1 MWLLALTALAAAGEP
16 PEAGPVAAPPPVAG
30 PEAPPPVE
38 WPAPPPEGPGPA
50 LVFDEAPVMLALDR
64 AHHRRTLES
73 VVALAGVAA
82 VEVGVGLL
90 VGGATDRGDGLG
102 GLEGFA
108 LAGVG
113 VVHAVDAG
121 FQIDAARRQRRAF
134 LASAAL
140 REHRGAAAW
149 RELARHERSLAE
161 SRSRNHALLT
171 GLYAG
176 LAAGGAAFTV
186 ADPNDDGMIGPGVA
200 AAFGGFVGVLHHVV
214 RWRQEVRYAADLDT
228 LSARMPPSPLDRAPG
243 F

>member
-1 MWLLALTALAAAGEP
+1 MWLLALTALAAAREP
-16 PEAGPVAAPPPVAG
+16 QPEAGDPGG
-30 PEAPPPVE
+30 PAIE
-38 WPAPPPEGPGPA
+38 WPAPPSDEPGV

-73 VVALAGVAA
+73 TVALAGVAA

-90 VGGATDRGDGLG
+90 VGGATDRGDT

-108 LAGVG
+108 LAAAGVL
-113 VVHAVDAG
+113 HAVDAG
-121 FQIDAARRQRRAF
+121 FQIDTAHRQRRAF
-134 LASAAL
+134 LQSAAL

-176 LAAGGAAFTV
+176 LAAGGAAYTV
-186 ADPNDDGMIGPGVA
+186 AGPNDDGLLGPGIA
-200 AAFGGFVGVLHHVV
+200 AAFGGLVGVLHHVV
-214 RWRQEVRYAADLDT
+214 RWRQEVRYAADLDALAT
-228 LSARMPPSPLDRAPG
+228 RMPPSPLDRAHG